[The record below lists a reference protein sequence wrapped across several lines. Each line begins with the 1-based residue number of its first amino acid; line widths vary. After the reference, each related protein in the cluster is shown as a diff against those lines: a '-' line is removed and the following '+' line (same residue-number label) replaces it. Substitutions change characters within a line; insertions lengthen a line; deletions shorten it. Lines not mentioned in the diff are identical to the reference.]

1 MTFREMCKRYNLLSQ
16 ISIRSDK
23 LPVIHYLRP
32 NKTLFSTQAT
42 PLLPFLGTIY
52 KIWPFQFS
60 FNRLTMQHG
69 FKASHSAA
77 FRRALCIN
85 LSSKHRQSSRLP
97 SSYVT
102 ARISVGFVHT
112 RWVLPTTPSTCRSV
126 RVHQHMLQNFQP
138 ICSDA
143 DFPTKRSV
151 LAAIRASSL
160 LASRAALH
168 YHSVPYRC
176 SSKRVMRY

>member
-23 LPVIHYLRP
+23 LPVAHYLRP

-60 FNRLTMQHG
+60 FNRLTNRLTQHG
-69 FKASHSAA
+69 FKASHSSA
-77 FRRALCIN
+77 FLRALCIN
-85 LSSKHRQSSRLP
+85 LSSKHRQSSHLP

-102 ARISVGFVHT
+102 ACISVGFVHT

-151 LAAIRASSL
+151 LAAIRTSSL

-168 YHSVPYRC
+168 YRSVP
-176 SSKRVMRY
+176 